1 VKNSEKVNPVKRVP
15 CLFCNK
21 TFASPSSLSNHKK
34 RCKMQDEDI
43 SEIVNFATPQK
54 HHKNTKNSLFHSNN
68 EESQQKRFICGY
80 CYRDNFKHQQN
91 LSRHMKTCGK
101 KVELERKTEDLQK
114 QVDLLLKE
122 NKNLLSNKEEWL
134 RDKEQLNKDKESLS
148 KDKDKFADLATT
160 NSNLIKTSISAM
172 KYFMTNFQNT
182 PALTS
187 IEDISTI
194 KNNKD
199 NTTFI
204 KHLIS
209 MYRNDNLAAYIGEY
223 IVNIYKTTDSSKQT
237 VWSSDVDRLT
247 YIISEAVAKDK
258 TTWVTDKKGITV
270 GERVIKPALKYIKP
284 LLQKFIVEC
293 GTEVMTDNV
302 TDRRQMELIEFQKCA
317 SHIMVLIDNK
327 VLEKDIIK
335 YIAPMLYWNK
345 NTLLEDEVG
354 NIKSVKAKK
363 ISKLVKNDNKLKSS
377 KPIKHINIINPPKA
391 NKVVKQTRNATI
403 VLSDDS
409 DLVDSDEE
417 LVDEQY

>member
-1 VKNSEKVNPVKRVP
+1 VVKRVKSVKTCVSERVP
-15 CLFCNK
+15 CLLCNK
-21 TFASPSSLSNHKK
+21 TFASPNSLTNHKK
-34 RCKMQDEDI
+34 RCKQVHMEKCENVCLTLTQHYPN
-43 SEIVNFATPQK
+43 VNLTHENDKFVCVYC
-54 HHKNTKNSLFHSNN
+54 SSNYF
-68 EESQQKRFICGY
+68 SSVQS
-80 CYRDNFKHQQN
+80 
-91 LSRHMKTCGK
+91 LSRHMKTCSK
-101 KVELERKTEDLQK
+101 KASIKLEKEELQK
-114 QVDLLLKE
+114 QIDLLLQE
-122 NKNLLSNKEEWL
+122 NKNLLS
-134 RDKEQLNKDKESLS
+134 DKEQLNKDKKILNQ
-148 KDKDKFADLATT
+148 DKDKFADLATT

-223 IVNIYKTTDSSKQT
+223 VVNIYKTTDSSKQT

-335 YIAPMLYWNK
+335 YIAPLLYWNK

-354 NIKSVKAKK
+354 NIESVRAKQISKSK
-363 ISKLVKNDNKLKSS
+363 SKLVDKGKILKSS
-377 KPIKHINIINPPKA
+377 KPIKKIQHNKKA
-391 NKVVKQTRNATI
+391 NVVITDE
-403 VLSDDS
+403 SDSSDFIDS
-409 DLVDSDEE
+409 DVESVEE
-417 LVDEQY
+417 